1 MRAQYCH
8 IGNQMIE
15 VAVIDD
21 VMTIKGHGSLSDV
34 TVDIPYAEALEAAKA
49 YVEQHGG
56 DLPQLYRAGWMAEEN
71 RYEEKGVYS
80 SNPDLQV
87 WQDRKATEQTK

>member
-15 VAVIDD
+15 VALIDG

-34 TVDIPYAEALEAAKA
+34 TVDIPYQEALEAART

-56 DLPQLYRAGWMAEEN
+56 ELPKLYRAGWMAEEN
-71 RYEEKGVYS
+71 RYADKGIYS
-80 SNPDLQV
+80 SDPGLQV
-87 WQDRKATEQTK
+87 WQDKKKSGETN